1 MTGDN
6 TSSDPLL
13 HELPRWLY
21 KVECNNGIDP
31 SVHHYLP
38 GQTNESFPELDGPNV
53 INLGSYQ
60 RKRVSNV
67 DVHPLGRA
75 YFDIALRLMLS
86 YQHEIAA
93 KFFIACLHYAPY
105 AVLAH
110 GFIALCHS
118 PNYNFKGMPYYA
130 STSRHEDVN
139 KPDLACVFPS
149 QEVADRHSKAAVEKL
164 EEIRRL
170 HRQTKKK
177 KGGGKKKGTGKPKSA
192 PPSSSND
199 NVSNKNN
206 DHAKEEATK
215 PELVTEVETLILQAI
230 RVLTCSAGVCPD
242 LADETVGRP
251 FAAEM
256 RKVYNRYPSD
266 PEVAYCFAESMMV
279 LNAWQLYDYPS
290 GKPVSPDVLETK
302 TVLEQAL
309 ELHPTHAGLCHMY
322 VHLSEM
328 SATPQMALK
337 ACEPLRKQFPH
348 AGHLIHM
355 PTHIDVQIGDYESCV
370 RYNEAAIE
378 ADLFLMKAFP
388 HTAERECF
396 YFGYIVHDFHMAV
409 YGAILGGF
417 EKKAMEIA
425 HQLNQ
430 IVNEKMFREYPDLA
444 SYLESYAAL
453 DIHAMVR
460 FGRWKEILE
469 LAAPKDKRLMLF
481 RAASLAYARGLAFA
495 ATGNI
500 DAARREAD
508 RLDGYRQD
516 EEATQRILHN
526 NTVAQLL
533 AVDST
538 MMRGEIAYHEGKHEE
553 AFKLLRV
560 AVQQQDDLNYD
571 EPWGKMQPIRHALG
585 GLLLEQGQIDEAKEV
600 FRVDLRFHPKNPW
613 ALVGLIHCLKAS
625 GSCCSNGNTDEIV
638 QLEEQLRTRQE
649 SELADFKVVVACECC
664 THPN

>member
-1 MTGDN
+1 M
-6 TSSDPLL
+6 
-13 HELPRWLY
+13 
-21 KVECNNGIDP
+21 
-31 SVHHYLP
+31 HHYLP
-38 GQTNESFPELDGPNV
+38 GETNTSFPELDGPNV
-53 INLGSYQ
+53 IDLGSY
-60 RKRVSNV
+60 RREGVSNV
-67 DVHPLGRA
+67 DGHPLGRA
-75 YFDIALRLMLS
+75 YFDIALRLMFS

-93 KFFIACLHYAPY
+93 KFFIASLHYAPY

-110 GFIALCHS
+110 GLIALCHS
-118 PNYNFKGMPYYA
+118 PNYNFKGVPYYA

-139 KPDLACVFPS
+139 KPDLECVFPS
-149 QEVADRHSKAAVEKL
+149 QEVADRHSKAAIDKI

-170 HRQTKKK
+170 HRQPKKK
-177 KGGGKKKGTGKPKSA
+177 KGGGKRKGGGKPKST
-192 PPSSSND
+192 PSSSSSND
-199 NVSNKNN
+199 GISNGVY
-206 DHAKEEATK
+206 KEDEIK

-230 RVLTCSAGVCPD
+230 RVLTCYPGVSPD

-256 RKVYNRYPSD
+256 SKVYNRYPHD

-302 TVLEQAL
+302 AVLERAL
-309 ELHPTHAGLCHMY
+309 EMHPTHAGLCHMY

-328 SATPQMALK
+328 SASPERALK

-355 PTHIDVQIGDYESCV
+355 PTHIDVLIGDYVSCV

-378 ADLFLMKAFP
+378 ADMFLMKAFP

-396 YFGYIVHDFHMAV
+396 YFGYIVHDFHMAA

-417 EKKAMEIA
+417 EKKAVEIA
-425 HQLNQ
+425 HKLNG
-430 IVNEKMFREYPDLA
+430 IINEEMFREYPDLT

-453 DIHAMVR
+453 DIHVMVR

-469 LAAPKDKRLMLF
+469 LSAPKDKRLMLF

-495 ATGNI
+495 ATGDI
-500 DAARREAD
+500 AAAKREAD

-516 EEATQRILHN
+516 EEAPYRILHN

-538 MMRGEIAYHEGKHEE
+538 MVRGEIAYHEGKHEE
-553 AFKLLRV
+553 AFKLLRM

-585 GLLLEQGQIDEAKEV
+585 GLLLEQGQIEEAKEV

-613 ALVGLIHCLKAS
+613 ALVGLIRCLKAS
-625 GSCCSNGNTDEIV
+625 GSCCSDGISDEIE
-638 QLEEQLRTRQE
+638 QLEGELRTQQQ
-649 SELADFKVVVACECC
+649 SEWADFQVVVACECC
-664 THPN
+664 TRPN